1 MNIRE
6 FSFNS
11 IIAAVGT
18 LFSVWLGAWDAI
30 LRALVLFMILDYL
43 TGLLGAIKSKS
54 VNSEVMFWGGVRKGI
69 ILAVVA
75 VAVMLDEM
83 VGNTEPIFRTLS
95 IYFYLAREGVSV
107 TENLGILGIPLP
119 PAVTKVLAQL
129 QEKGE
134 AK

>member
-1 MNIRE
+1 MNIKE

-11 IIAAVGT
+11 VVAAMGT
-18 LFSVWLGAWDAI
+18 IVSVWLGGWDTA
-30 LRALVLFMILDYL
+30 LKALVVFMVIDYI
-43 TGLLGAIKSKS
+43 TGLLGAVKNKQ
-54 VNSEVMFWGGVRKGI
+54 VNSEVMFWGGIRKGL

-75 VAVMLDEM
+75 VAVMLDQM
-83 VGNTEPIFRTLS
+83 TGNTEPIFRTLA

-119 PAVTKVLAQL
+119 PAVTKVLTQL